1 MEDLYAWFDQIIT
14 NADGASFLAGL
25 VAGLLWKRFAPA
37 VRAFVAKTPMKIDD
51 VVVSAADACL
61 GSDIDRNKDLCAEEL
76 NKILSTEE
84 INKLIQLRRAQ
95 IAASKAA
102 GKA

>member
-1 MEDLYAWFDQIIT
+1 MEGLYAWFDQVIT
-14 NADGASFLAGL
+14 NADGASFMAGL
-25 VAGLLWKRFAPA
+25 VAGLMWKRFAPA
-37 VRAFVAKTPMKIDD
+37 VRAFVAKTPTKVDD
-51 VVVSAADACL
+51 IVVSAADACL
-61 GSDIDRNKDLCAEEL
+61 GADRNKDLCAEEL

-95 IAASKAA
+95 IAANKAAA